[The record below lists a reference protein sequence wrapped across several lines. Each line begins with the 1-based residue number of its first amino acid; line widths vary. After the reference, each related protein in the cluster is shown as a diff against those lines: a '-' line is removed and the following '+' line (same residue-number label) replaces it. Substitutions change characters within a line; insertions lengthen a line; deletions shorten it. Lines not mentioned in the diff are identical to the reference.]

1 MPITR
6 PGVWAAAAGERSVDE
21 AAPAAVAMAAD
32 LRNVRREYEDA
43 VTSVTL
49 APLVA
54 WFGRRGV
61 TTSLMPDA
69 DA

>member
-1 MPITR
+1 MTVPTTR
-6 PGVWAAAAGERSVDE
+6 PDAWAAAAGETRVDE

-54 WFGRRGV
+54 
-61 TTSLMPDA
+61 
-69 DA
+69 